1 MAFRAYKIKS
11 IAELLK
17 KLPVVHGP
25 EKTVWYRGHA
35 DHAWHLEPSLS
46 RLKKLES
53 EAQLIKQFKQ
63 NAFQFLD
70 KPPETEWEWI
80 FLMQHYGVPTRLLDW
95 TESPLVALYF
105 ALLDVP
111 NSPKSQKDAAVWC
124 LYPRRLNEISGLV
137 LNPPDDIPAFGDEKE
152 LDDYLPSRVQA
163 AGKSKK
169 NPIAI
174 IAPRKFVRV
183 YAQQGVFTI
192 LHRQTVRINEL
203 KNDDGDPNHL
213 VKLSIPRESVAQ
225 MRNELKYLGINRL
238 TVFPQLEHVAERVQ
252 EVLR

>member
-1 MAFRAYKIKS
+1 MALKEFNINS

-17 KLPVVHGP
+17 KLPSVCEP
-25 EKTVWYRGHA
+25 ERTVWYRGHA
-35 DHAWHLEPSLS
+35 DHTWHLEPSLA

-70 KPPETEWEWI
+70 KAPETEWEWI

-95 TESPLVALYF
+95 TESPLIALYF

-111 NSPKSQKDAAVWC
+111 TSPKTSKAAAVWC

-152 LDDYLPSRVQA
+152 LEDYLPSRVQA
-163 AGKSKK
+163 SGKSKK

-192 LHRQTVRINEL
+192 LHRRPIRINEL
-203 KNDDGDPNHL
+203 KNDDGEQNHL
-213 VKLSIPRESVAQ
+213 VKLVIPRAAVARF
-225 MRNELKYLGINRL
+225 RNELNHLGINKL
-238 TVFPQLEHVAERVQ
+238 TVFPQLEHVAERVK